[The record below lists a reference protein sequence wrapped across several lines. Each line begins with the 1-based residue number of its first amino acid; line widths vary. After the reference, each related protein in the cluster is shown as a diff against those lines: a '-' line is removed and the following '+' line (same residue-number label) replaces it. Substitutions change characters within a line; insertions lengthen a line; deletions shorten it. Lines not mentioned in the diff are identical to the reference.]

1 MKLFVSIDLEGCTG
15 VVTEE
20 QTEPG
25 NPAYEEARRL
35 MRGDLDAVIEG
46 CLAGGADEIVVCDA
60 HDRGANLSADGLPP
74 AVRLVRGSPPPLGMM
89 AGIDESFDAALLVG
103 YHARAGTTAAVLDH
117 TYAYKVFRVRVDDM
131 IEAGEL
137 ALNAAVAG
145 CFGVPVVFV
154 SGDEA
159 AVAEARELL
168 PGVTGIAVKAA
179 RTRTCARLLAPEVT
193 RTLLRDGA
201 RRAPRAAQRPAAL
214 AWDERSLRVV
224 FTRTDY
230 CDAAALCPGVE
241 RVDARTIRMESP
253 GFLATFAT
261 FLAALRLAA
270 TVE

>member
-1 MKLFVSIDLEGCTG
+1 VKLFVSIDLEGCTG
-15 VVTEE
+15 VFAED
-20 QTEPG
+20 QIEPG
-25 NPAYEEARRL
+25 RPAYEGARRL

-60 HDRGANLSADGLPP
+60 HDRGANLSSADLPSV
-74 AVRLVRGSPPPLGMM
+74 ARLVGGSPRPLGMM
-89 AGIDESFDAALLVG
+89 AGIDGSFGAALLVG

-159 AVAEARELL
+159 TVAEAREVL
-168 PGVTGIAVKAA
+168 PGVTGVAVKTGRA
-179 RTRTCARLLAPEVT
+179 RTSARLFAPETT
-193 RTLLRDGA
+193 RILLRDGA
-201 RRAPRAAQRPAAL
+201 QRALRAAQRPAAL

-224 FTRTDY
+224 FTRSDY
-230 CDAAALCPGVE
+230 CDAAAACPGVE
-241 RVDARTIRMESP
+241 RVDARSIRMENP
-253 GFLATFAT
+253 GFLVTFTT

-270 TVE
+270 TVT